1 MTKLFL
7 KLSGVAFI
15 LTLLIAT
22 GCEDDPVV
30 NPLAPEILFESGAG
44 FVSTDTTLS
53 GNTTSITVRVTAN
66 VGDNPLNTLTF
77 LVEGVEVSGANIG
90 DYIKSITSNGTAI
103 TPNNPMLITDANKNG
118 GTWDIEI
125 ALFGQTVDQ
134 TVNYGFEVA
143 DEAGERAL
151 VDLDV
156 TLFDPGTP
164 LNNELSG
171 VLLNQ
176 AGPVGTGGLDLDTG
190 DGTGSS
196 DAASEIRDLGI
207 DCTIDQNS
215 AENWRAQFGTING
228 ADMVRVDVAALGE
241 NFTFAD
247 VKTQEAIV
255 EAYTSGTD
263 LASGTSTAPNCDPTT
278 VENVADVVVEGD
290 MFVVLRDGKHY
301 LIRVDEINYVH
312 NNISDYND
320 DNYVISI
327 KY

>member
-30 NPLAPEILFESGAG
+30 NPLSPEILFESGAG

-90 DYIKSITSNGTAI
+90 DYIKSITSNGSAI

-143 DEAGERAL
+143 DEVGERAL
-151 VDLDV
+151 VDIDV

-176 AGPVGTGGLDLDTG
+176 AGPAGTGGLDLDTG

-207 DCTIDQNS
+207 DCTIDPAN
-215 AENWRAQFGTING
+215 AENWRAQIGTING
-228 ADMVRVDVAALGE
+228 ANMVKVDPSALGE
-241 NFTFAD
+241 GFSFAE
-247 VKTQEAIV
+247 VKTTEAIV
-255 EAYTSGTD
+255 EAYDAGAALADGVSQNAQCDETAVTD
-263 LASGTSTAPNCDPTT
+263 VSDP
-278 VENVADVVVEGD
+278 AVVGD
-290 MFVVLRDGKHY
+290 IFSVLSDGKYY
-301 LIRVDEINYVH
+301 LIQIDEVNA
-312 NNISDYND
+312 ISGSNG

>member
-125 ALFGQTVDQ
+125 ALFGQTVDE

-151 VDLDV
+151 VDIDV

-176 AGPVGTGGLDLDTG
+176 AGPAGTGGLDLDTG

-207 DCTIDQNS
+207 DCTIDPAN
-215 AENWRAQFGTING
+215 AENWRAQIGTING
-228 ADMVRVDVAALGE
+228 ANMVKVDPALLGE
-241 NFTFAD
+241 GFSFAE
-247 VKTQEAIV
+247 VKTLEAIV
-255 EAYTSGTD
+255 EAYDANLADNSLEDGVSQNAQCDETAVTDVSDPAVVGDIFSVLSG
-263 LASGTSTAPNCDPTT
+263 
-278 VENVADVVVEGD
+278 
-290 MFVVLRDGKHY
+290 GKYY
-301 LIRVDEINYVH
+301 LIQIDEVNA
-312 NNISDYND
+312 ISSSNG

>member
-90 DYIKSITSNGTAI
+90 DYIKSITSNGSAI

-176 AGPVGTGGLDLDTG
+176 AGPAGTGGLDLDTG

-207 DCTIDQNS
+207 DCTIDPAN
-215 AENWRAQFGTING
+215 AENWRAQIGTING
-228 ADMVRVDVAALGE
+228 ANMVKVDPSALGE
-241 NFTFAD
+241 GFSFAE
-247 VKTQEAIV
+247 VKTTEAIV
-255 EAYTSGTD
+255 EAYDVGAALADGVSQNAQCDETAVTDVSDPAVVGDIFSVLSG
-263 LASGTSTAPNCDPTT
+263 
-278 VENVADVVVEGD
+278 
-290 MFVVLRDGKHY
+290 GKYY
-301 LIRVDEINYVH
+301 LIQIDEVNA
-312 NNISDYND
+312 ISGSNG

>member
-30 NPLAPEILFESGAG
+30 DPLGPTITFESGDNL
-44 FVSTDTTLS
+44 VSADVTLGTDVTT
-53 GNTTSITVRVTAN
+53 IAVRVTAD

-90 DYIKSITSNGTAI
+90 DYIKSVTSNGSAI

-125 ALFGQTVDQ
+125 ALFGQVEDQ

-143 DEAGERAL
+143 DEVGERAL

-176 AGPVGTGGLDLDTG
+176 AGPAGTGGLDLDTG

-207 DCTIDQNS
+207 DCTIDPAN
-215 AENWRAQFGTING
+215 AENWRAQIGTING
-228 ADMVRVDVAALGE
+228 ANMVKVDPSTLGE
-241 NFTFAD
+241 GFSFSE
-247 VKTQEAIV
+247 VKTTEAIV
-255 EAYTSGTD
+255 EAYDAGAALADGVSQNAQCDETAVTDVSDPAVVGDIFSVLSG
-263 LASGTSTAPNCDPTT
+263 
-278 VENVADVVVEGD
+278 
-290 MFVVLRDGKHY
+290 GKYY
-301 LIRVDEINYVH
+301 LIQIDEVNA
-312 NNISDYND
+312 ISGSNG